1 MVLVAPPMKLRA
13 LRGGFKQFLG
23 PAGQLTVTGGIDHE
37 TVPEMNGFDSI
48 FKIKWSISVLAL
60 TSVHL

>member
-13 LRGGFKQFLG
+13 HRGGFKQFLDT
-23 PAGQLTVTGGIDHE
+23 AGQLTVTGGIDHE
-37 TVPEMNGFDSI
+37 TMPEMNVFDRI
-48 FKIKWSISVLAL
+48 FKIKWSIPVPSL

>member
-13 LRGGFKQFLG
+13 LPGGFKQFLDA
-23 PAGQLTVTGGIDHE
+23 AGQLTVTGGIDQE
-37 TVPEMNGFDSI
+37 ILSRMTTFDHI
-48 FKIKWSISVLAL
+48 YMIKEHLFVLAL

>member
-23 PAGQLTVTGGIDHE
+23 AAGQLTVTGGIDHE
-37 TVPEMNGFDSI
+37 HAPEMTAFDGI
-48 FKIKWSISVLAL
+48 FKIEWSISVLPL